1 MTSRRATLIAWTLA
15 AVLAGAGLVMT
26 IVGVLTPVSFGWFAY
41 QPESSATFSPQGNV
55 VILTRTTLAGC
66 AVLGLGLMALAFLA
80 GWRRG
85 ARRSRATGTDAR
97 GD

>member
-15 AVLAGAGLVMT
+15 AVLVGAGLVMT

-41 QPESSATFSPQGNV
+41 QPESSATFSPEGNV
-55 VILTRTTLAGC
+55 VILTRTAVVGSV
-66 AVLGLGLMALAFLA
+66 VLGLGLIALAFLA
-80 GWRRG
+80 GLRRG
-85 ARRSRATGTDAR
+85 ERRSRATGTDAL

>member
-15 AVLAGAGLVMT
+15 AVLVGAGLLMT

-41 QPESSATFSPQGNV
+41 QPESSATFSPEGNV
-55 VILTRTTLAGC
+55 VILTRTAVMGA
-66 AVLGLGLMALAFLA
+66 AVLGLGLIALAFLM
-80 GWRRG
+80 GVRRG
-85 ARRSRATGTDAR
+85 DRRSRATGTDAV